1 MTCCAKAILAAVS
14 ISLLPLMV
22 HGVQTHEVFFQGTD
36 HRLDVYRING
46 EEPGPTLMI
55 MGGIQ
60 GDEPGGYLAADL
72 YADMS
77 LKRGNL
83 IVVPRANLYSIMM
96 NKRAP
101 NGDMNRKFAEA
112 HPFDPDSE
120 VVKKIKEFMDEADYF
135 LNLHDGSGFY
145 HPDYIDHVRNPKRFG
160 QCIITDTD
168 RYLAPGGE
176 TYDLQGM
183 SERVIA
189 QVNTAIHEKGYHFH
203 YNNHRTSATDSIHKE
218 QRKSATYYMLT
229 RLHKPAFAS
238 ETSKSIRDF
247 RDRVVFQTMVVN
259 AFMKEFGI
267 VPAQPS
273 IYIEPPKMEYAL
285 ISLNNGPPIAVRDQ
299 EQLVINQ
306 GDTVRVTDIKSNYR
320 RGAVADIKRYGNIN
334 DTGRELA
341 ITEST
346 TIEIRKD
353 MFPCGQVFVEVMP
366 PIRNTWLLVEAN
378 GVCYA
383 LEPEESLSV
392 EKGSVLVIKEL
403 IYRGSTNHGFVVNF
417 KGFVSN
423 WNDNTGE
430 DRGHEIHTGRLLGRY
445 AEPAG
450 AGTDRYRIS
459 AMRHYTPVVNFYVDL
474 KASRP

>member
-1 MTCCAKAILAAVS
+1 MTCCTKVILAAVS
-14 ISLLPLMV
+14 IFLFSLMA
-22 HGVQTHEVFFQGTD
+22 HGAQTHEVFFQGTD

-46 EEPGPTLMI
+46 EDPGPTLMI

-77 LKRGNL
+77 LKQGNL
-83 IVVPRANLYSIMM
+83 IVVPRANLYSIMV
-96 NKRAP
+96 NERGP

-112 HPFDPDSE
+112 QPFDPDSE
-120 VVKKIKEFMDEADYF
+120 VVKKIKAFMDEADYF

-145 HPDYIDHVRNPKRFG
+145 HPDYIDNMRNPRRFG

-168 RYLAPGGE
+168 RYITPSGE

-189 QVNTAIHEKGYHFH
+189 QVNTAIHEQGYHFH
-203 YNNHRTSATDSIHKE
+203 YNNHRTSATDSLHKE

-306 GDTVRVTDIKSNYR
+306 GDTVRVTDIKSNYK
-320 RGAVADIKRYGNIN
+320 RGVVADIKRYGNIN

-353 MFPCGQVFVEVMP
+353 MFPCGQIFVEAKP
-366 PIRNTWLLVEAN
+366 PIQNTWLIVEAN

-383 LEPEESLSV
+383 LEPEESLSM

-403 IYRGSTNHGFVVNF
+403 VYRGSTNHAFVVNF

-430 DRGHEIHTGRLLGRY
+430 DRGYEIHTGRLLTRY

-459 AMRHYTPVVNFYVDL
+459 VMRHHTPVMNFYVDL

>member
-1 MTCCAKAILAAVS
+1 MTCCTKVILAAVS
-14 ISLLPLMV
+14 IFLFSLMA
-22 HGVQTHEVFFQGTD
+22 HGAQTHEVFFQGTD

-77 LKRGNL
+77 LKQGNL
-83 IVVPRANLYSIMM
+83 IVVPRANLYSIMV
-96 NKRAP
+96 NERGP

-112 HPFDPDSE
+112 QPFDPDSE
-120 VVKKIKEFMDEADYF
+120 VVKKIKAFMDEADYF

-145 HPDYIDHVRNPKRFG
+145 HPDYIDNMRNPRRFG

-168 RYLAPGGE
+168 RYITPSGE

-189 QVNTAIHEKGYHFH
+189 QVNTAIHEQGYHFH
-203 YNNHRTSATDSIHKE
+203 YNNHRTSATDSLHKE

-306 GDTVRVTDIKSNYR
+306 GDTVRVTDIKSNYK
-320 RGAVADIKRYGNIN
+320 RGVVADIKRYGNIN

-353 MFPCGQVFVEVMP
+353 MFPCGQIFVEAKP
-366 PIRNTWLLVEAN
+366 PIQNTWLIVEAN

-383 LEPEESLSV
+383 LEPEESLSM

-403 IYRGSTNHGFVVNF
+403 VYRGSTNHAFVVNF

-430 DRGHEIHTGRLLGRY
+430 DRGYEIHTGRLLTRY

-459 AMRHYTPVVNFYVDL
+459 VMRHHTPVMNFYVDL